1 MIWILRKP
9 PAWWDETS
17 EKSTIGIILTFVHH
31 SLHLVIYDCVLTPGA
46 FFFLFFFFPIFG
58 RFRWIFDGQ
67 GLEAQQDVESQGRCS
82 CSWRAEGVRVA
93 SSWLSPHSRNEESL
107 GIVCSADKCQRW
119 AKKGDMDWHW
129 GNQSEELELAMLLML
144 SALLLLCL

>member
-1 MIWILRKP
+1 MLRKP

-31 SLHLVIYDCVLTPGA
+31 SLHLVIYDCVLTPGVVRWQR
-46 FFFLFFFFPIFG
+46 FFFLDLRTIP
-58 RFRWIFDGQ
+58 WTTDGQ
-67 GLEAQQDVESQGRCS
+67 GLEAQQDFESQGRCS